1 MSRCV
6 DFYFD
11 VGSPASYLAWTQLP
25 DMARSLD
32 ARINWKPIL
41 LGGLFQATG
50 NQSPAANPAK
60 GQYLFTD
67 LSRYAAR
74 YGAEFTLN
82 PYFPINTL
90 RLMRGA
96 AGLLGS
102 ADFEAYLNAVYPAL
116 WSEGKN
122 LGDAD
127 VLNEVLRKAGIDPA
141 ENDAL
146 CGSEEVK
153 ERLKSLTGEA
163 VSRGAFGAPTFFVG
177 DEMYFGQDRL
187 EWVAA
192 ALEKQ

>member
-1 MSRCV
+1 
-6 DFYFD
+6 
-11 VGSPASYLAWTQLP
+11 
-25 DMARSLD
+25 
-32 ARINWKPIL
+32 
-41 LGGLFQATG
+41 
-50 NQSPAANPAK
+50 
-60 GQYLFTD
+60 
-67 LSRYAAR
+67 
-74 YGAEFTLN
+74 
-82 PYFPINTL
+82 
-90 RLMRGA
+90 MRGA

-163 VSRGAFGAPTFFVG
+163 VSRGAFGVPTFFVG

>member
-1 MSRCV
+1 M
-6 DFYFD
+6 
-11 VGSPASYLAWTQLP
+11 
-25 DMARSLD
+25 
-32 ARINWKPIL
+32 
-41 LGGLFQATG
+41 
-50 NQSPAANPAK
+50 
-60 GQYLFTD
+60 FTD

-74 YGAEFTLN
+74 YGVEFTLN

-163 VSRGAFGAPTFFVG
+163 VSRGAFGVPTFFVG

>member
-67 LSRYAAR
+67 LSRYAC
-74 YGAEFTLN
+74 
-82 PYFPINTL
+82 
-90 RLMRGA
+90 
-96 AGLLGS
+96 LLYTSPSPRDRQKSRMPSS
-102 ADFEAYLNAVYPAL
+102 A
-116 WSEGKN
+116 
-122 LGDAD
+122 
-127 VLNEVLRKAGIDPA
+127 
-141 ENDAL
+141 
-146 CGSEEVK
+146 
-153 ERLKSLTGEA
+153 
-163 VSRGAFGAPTFFVG
+163 
-177 DEMYFGQDRL
+177 
-187 EWVAA
+187 
-192 ALEKQ
+192 